1 VLCTAKH
8 FPGHGS
14 ADQDSH
20 GRLPKID
27 VDLGQLLERDLI
39 PYRMLIREGIPAI
52 MTGHLAFPR
61 ILGNLTPASLSPFF
75 LQSILRDQL
84 GFEGLIITDDM
95 EMEGALSGGLDTPG
109 ACRKALE
116 AGNDMVLISHS
127 PVTQERTWKALIAAM
142 RVKAFR
148 ASIVLSV
155 NRILS
160 LKIRSFRDG
169 GDGSPAI
176 APDKNAVAALVPA
189 PGARDFF
196 FQTSARAA
204 TLIGSARVPYAP
216 RPRERVLVCGQFPE
230 FLAEGVRRYP
240 RADTWLFPFNP
251 FYNARAEDRSSM
263 RAKAAKYDTIIF
275 CLANYNSLGVLQE
288 LRAVASKVLVVAAL
302 SPVYLADAPWVTTA
316 VAVYGD
322 GRDSFRAAFAVLA
335 GDFTASG
342 TLPVDFARKASR

>member
-1 VLCTAKH
+1 VCTAKH

-20 GRLPKID
+20 GHLPKID
-27 VDLGQLLERDLI
+27 VGLAQLLERDLI
-39 PYRMLIREGIPAI
+39 PYRMLIREGIPAV

-61 ILGNLTPASLSPFF
+61 ILGSLTPASLSPFF
-75 LQSILRDQL
+75 LQSILRDRL

-127 PVTQERTWKALIAAM
+127 PVTQERTWKSLIAAM

-148 ASIVLSV
+148 SSIKQSV

-160 LKIRSFRDG
+160 LKIRSFRG
-169 GDGSPAI
+169 RSAVLSPDA
-176 APDKNAVAALVPA
+176 KAVDSLVPA

-204 TLIGSARVPYAP
+204 TLVSSSRIPYVP
-216 RPRERVLVCGQFPE
+216 RPRERILICGQFPE
-230 FLAEGVRRYP
+230 FLAEGARRYP

-251 FYNARAEDRSSM
+251 FYSARSEDVAAM
-263 RAKAAKYDTIIF
+263 RAKAARYDTIIF
-275 CLANYNSLGVLQE
+275 CLANYNSLGVLQA
-288 LRAVASKVLVVAAL
+288 LRNVAAKVMVVAAL
-302 SPVYLADAPWVTTA
+302 SPVYLAEAPWVTTA

-322 GRDSFRAAFAVLA
+322 GTDSFRAAYSVLA
-335 GDFTASG
+335 GELKASG
-342 TLPVDFARKASR
+342 TLPLDFSLEGLQ